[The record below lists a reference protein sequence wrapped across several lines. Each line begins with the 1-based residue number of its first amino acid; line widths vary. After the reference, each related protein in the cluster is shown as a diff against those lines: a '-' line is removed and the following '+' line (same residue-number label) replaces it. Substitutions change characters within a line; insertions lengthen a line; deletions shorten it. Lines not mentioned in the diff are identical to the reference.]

1 MRGGETMAAGTDF
14 LLLYKELR
22 LRPGCGLDELRQ
34 AYRRRVAELHPD
46 RVQHHLYED
55 AAARL
60 STLNAMYTSAMEFHK
75 QHGRLPGEASVYR
88 PDPAPRPQTPP
99 PPAQSAE
106 QPKRSSWILTL
117 LLVLAALVIGWILG
131 AVERDSGEDQS
142 SAKPAVPQV
151 AFVVDTET
159 GPAPAPKVVR
169 IRVGMDSDRVVEIE
183 GQPVTTTKDRWE
195 YGPSWI
201 AFHCGEVLDW
211 YSSPLRPLKV
221 ESMQAPADE
230 VEKESRLRIPGCL
243 KAGQPDNS

>member
-1 MRGGETMAAGTDF
+1 MAAGTDF

-22 LRPGCGLDELRQ
+22 LRPGCGLGEFRQ

-46 RVQHHLYED
+46 RLQHQLYED

-60 STLNAMYTSAMEFHK
+60 SSLNAMYASAMEFHK

-88 PDPAPRPQTPP
+88 PEPTPRPQTPAAP
-99 PPAQSAE
+99 SAAAPA
-106 QPKRSSWILTL
+106 KRSSWLLTV
-117 LLVLAALVIGWILG
+117 LLVLAALVVGWILG
-131 AVERDSGEDQS
+131 AVEGEGGDDQS
-142 SAKPAVPQV
+142 SASPGVPPV
-151 AFVVDTET
+151 AFVVETET
-159 GPAPAPKVVR
+159 GPAPVAKIVR
-169 IRVGMDSDRVVEIE
+169 IRVGMDSNRVVEIE
-183 GQPVTTTKDRWE
+183 GQPVTTAKDRWE

-221 ESMQAPADE
+221 ESMQAPAGE

-243 KAGQPDNS
+243 RAEQPDNS

>member
-1 MRGGETMAAGTDF
+1 MAVGTDF

-22 LRPGCGLDELRQ
+22 IKPGCGLGEFRQ

-60 STLNAMYTSAMEFHK
+60 SSLNAMYASAMEFHK
-75 QHGRLPGEASVYR
+75 QHGRWPGEASVYR
-88 PDPAPRPQTPP
+88 PDPTPRPQNPP
-99 PPAQSAE
+99 PQSA
-106 QPKRSSWILTL
+106 PAPAPAKHSSWFLTV
-117 LLVLAALVIGWILG
+117 LLVLAALVVGWILG
-131 AVERDSGEDQS
+131 AVEGGGGGDDQS
-142 SAKPAVPQV
+142 STTPGVPRV

-159 GPAPAPKVVR
+159 GPAPVAKIAR

-183 GQPVTTTKDRWE
+183 GEPVTTARDRWE

-221 ESMQAPADE
+221 DSMQAPAEE
-230 VEKESRLRIPGCL
+230 VERESRQRVPGCRR
-243 KAGQPDNS
+243 AEPDNS

>member
-1 MRGGETMAAGTDF
+1 MNGGTDF

-22 LRPGCGLDELRQ
+22 LRPGCALDEFRN

-60 STLNAMYTSAMEFHK
+60 SSLNAMYSAAMEFHK
-75 QHGRLPGEASVYR
+75 LHGRLPGEVANYR
-88 PDPAPRPQTPP
+88 PEPARPTPKAPTPAPETVTQPP
-99 PPAQSAE
+99 RRASWLVPA
-106 QPKRSSWILTL
+106 L
-117 LLVLAALVIGWILG
+117 LILAALIVGWLLG
-131 AVERDSGEDQS
+131 AVEQENPDDQS
-142 SAKPAVPQV
+142 SAATPTPIAIAAVPV
-151 AFVVDTET
+151 AAALR
-159 GPAPAPKVVR
+159 PAR
-169 IRVGMDSDRVVEIE
+169 IRVGMDSDRVVAIE
-183 GQPVTTTKDRWE
+183 GQPVATTQDRWD

-230 VEKESRLRIPGCL
+230 VEKESRLKIPGCL
-243 KAGQPDNS
+243 KAGQSDDS

>member
-1 MRGGETMAAGTDF
+1 MAAGTDF

-22 LRPGCGLDELRQ
+22 LRPGCDLGEFRQ

-60 STLNAMYTSAMEFHK
+60 SNLNAMYASAMEFHK
-75 QHGRLPGEASVYR
+75 QHGRLPGEASTYR
-88 PDPAPRPQTPP
+88 PDPTPRAQP
-99 PPAQSAE
+99 PPAEPSTA
-106 QPKRSSWILTL
+106 PPNRSSWLLTL
-117 LLVLAALVIGWILG
+117 LLVLAALIIGWLLG
-131 AVERDSGEDQS
+131 AVEREEGDDQS
-142 SAKPAVPQV
+142 SSTPAMPRV

-159 GPAPAPKVVR
+159 GPVRVPKIVR

-183 GQPVTTTKDRWE
+183 GQPVTTAKDRWE

-221 ESMQAPADE
+221 DSMQAPADE
-230 VEKESRLRIPGCL
+230 VEKESRQRIPGCV
-243 KAGQPDNS
+243 KAEQPDNS

>member
-1 MRGGETMAAGTDF
+1 MAAGTDF

-22 LRPGCGLDELRQ
+22 LRPGCGLGEFRQ

-60 STLNAMYTSAMEFHK
+60 SSLNAMYASAMEFHK
-75 QHGRLPGEASVYR
+75 KHGRLPGEASVYR
-88 PDPAPRPQTPP
+88 PDPAPRAQTPSPQPAP
-99 PPAQSAE
+99 PTAP
-106 QPKRSSWILTL
+106 PKRASWFLTL
-117 LLVLAALVIGWILG
+117 LLVLAALVVGWILG
-131 AVERDSGEDQS
+131 AVEGTGGDDQS
-142 SAKPAVPQV
+142 STAPAAPRVTF
-151 AFVVDTET
+151 AVDTET
-159 GPAPAPKVVR
+159 GPAPLAKIAR

-183 GQPVTTTKDRWE
+183 GEPVTTAKDRWE

-221 ESMQAPADE
+221 DSMQAPADE

-243 KAGQPDNS
+243 KGEQPDNS

>member
-1 MRGGETMAAGTDF
+1 MAAGTDF

-22 LRPGCGLDELRQ
+22 LKPGCGLGEFRQ

-60 STLNAMYTSAMEFHK
+60 STLNAMYASAMEFHK

-88 PDPAPRPQTPP
+88 ADPTPRPHAP
-99 PPAQSAE
+99 PPAPPSA
-106 QPKRSSWILTL
+106 PAKRSSWVLTV
-117 LLVLAALVIGWILG
+117 LLVLAALVVGWILG
-131 AVERDSGEDQS
+131 AVESEGGDDQS
-142 SAKPAVPQV
+142 SATQLPHI
-151 AFVVDTET
+151 VDTET
-159 GPAPAPKVVR
+159 GPAPVAKVSR
-169 IRVGMDSDRVVEIE
+169 IRVGMDSGRVVEIE
-183 GQPVTTTKDRWE
+183 GQPVTTAKDRWE

-221 ESMQAPADE
+221 ESRQAPADE
-230 VEKESRLRIPGCL
+230 VERESRLRIPGCL
-243 KAGQPDNS
+243 KAEQPDNS

>member
-1 MRGGETMAAGTDF
+1 MAAGTDF

-22 LRPGCGLDELRQ
+22 LRPGCGMDEFRQ

-60 STLNAMYTSAMEFHK
+60 SNLNAMYASAMEFHK

-88 PDPAPRPQTPP
+88 PDPTPRPQAPP
-99 PPAQSAE
+99 PQAAPAA
-106 QPKRSSWILTL
+106 PPMKRSSLLLTL
-117 LLVLAALVIGWILG
+117 LLVLAALVVGWILG
-131 AVERDSGEDQS
+131 AVEGEGGDDQS
-142 SAKPAVPQV
+142 SAAPAVPPV
-151 AFVVDTET
+151 TFVVDTAT
-159 GPAPAPKVVR
+159 GPAPAAKIVR
-169 IRVGMDSDRVVEIE
+169 IRVGMESGRVVEIE
-183 GQPVTTTKDRWE
+183 GEPVTTAKDRWE

-243 KAGQPDNS
+243 KAEQPDKT

>member
-1 MRGGETMAAGTDF
+1 MAVGTDF

-22 LRPGCGLDELRQ
+22 IKPGCGLGEFRQ
-34 AYRRRVAELHPD
+34 AYRRRVGELHPD

-60 STLNAMYTSAMEFHK
+60 SNLNAMYASAMEFHK

-88 PDPAPRPQTPP
+88 PDPTPRPQTP
-99 PPAQSAE
+99 QSAPATAP
-106 QPKRSSWILTL
+106 PKRASWFLTV
-117 LLVLAALVIGWILG
+117 LLVLAALVVGWILG
-131 AVERDSGEDQS
+131 AVEGGGGDDQS
-142 SAKPAVPQV
+142 SATPGLPRV

-159 GPAPAPKVVR
+159 GPAPVAKIAR
-169 IRVGMDSDRVVEIE
+169 IRVGMDSDRVVAIE
-183 GQPVTTTKDRWE
+183 GEPVMTAKDRWE

-221 ESMQAPADE
+221 DSMQAPADE
-230 VEKESRLRIPGCL
+230 VERESRLKIPGCL
-243 KAGQPDNS
+243 RAEQPDNS

>member
-1 MRGGETMAAGTDF
+1 MAGGTDF

-22 LRPGCGLDELRQ
+22 LRPGCGLGEFRQ

-60 STLNAMYTSAMEFHK
+60 SNLNAMYASAMEFHK
-75 QHGRLPGEASVYR
+75 QYGRLPGEASVYR
-88 PDPAPRPQTPP
+88 PDPAARLHTPP
-99 PPAQSAE
+99 PPSTSQPASA
-106 QPKRSSWILTL
+106 KRSSWVLTV

-131 AVERDSGEDQS
+131 AVEGDGGDDQS
-142 SAKPAVPQV
+142 STSPVPPVVFAAEAAATPVAKIA
-151 AFVVDTET
+151 
-159 GPAPAPKVVR
+159 R
-169 IRVGMDSDRVVEIE
+169 IRVGMESERVAEIE
-183 GQPVTTTKDRWE
+183 GEPVTTTKDRWE

-221 ESMQAPADE
+221 DSMQAPADE

-243 KAGQPDNS
+243 KAESADHS

>member
-1 MRGGETMAAGTDF
+1 MAVGTDF

-22 LRPGCGLDELRQ
+22 LRPGCGLDEFRQ

-46 RVQHHLYED
+46 RVQHQLYED

-60 STLNAMYTSAMEFHK
+60 SSLNAMYASAMDFHK

-88 PDPAPRPQTPP
+88 PDPAPRPYAPP
-99 PPAQSAE
+99 PSAPPTAAPA
-106 QPKRSSWILTL
+106 KRSSWLLTV

-131 AVERDSGEDQS
+131 AVEGEGGGDPS
-142 SAKPAVPQV
+142 SRAPAVPPV
-151 AFVVDTET
+151 AFVVDAVS
-159 GPAPAPKVVR
+159 GPAPAPKLVR
-169 IRVGMDSDRVVEIE
+169 LRVGMESSRVVEIE
-183 GQPVTTTKDRWE
+183 GEPVTTTKDRWE

-221 ESMQAPADE
+221 DTMQAPPDE
-230 VEKESRLRIPGCL
+230 VERESREKIPGCF
-243 KAGQPDNS
+243 KAEQPGNS

>member
-1 MRGGETMAAGTDF
+1 MAAGTDF

-22 LRPGCGLDELRQ
+22 LRPGCGLDELRV
-34 AYRRRVAELHPD
+34 AYKRRVAELHPD

-55 AAARL
+55 ASARL
-60 STLNAMYTSAMEFHK
+60 STLNAMYASAMEFHK

-88 PDPAPRPQTPP
+88 PDPTTRPQTPP
-99 PPAQSAE
+99 PAAPESA
-106 QPKRSSWILTL
+106 PKHSSWLLTV

-131 AVERDSGEDQS
+131 AVERDGGDEQS
-142 SAKPAVPQV
+142 SSKPAVPPV

-159 GPAPAPKVVR
+159 GPAPIPKTVR
-169 IRVGMDSDRVVEIE
+169 LRVGMDSDRVVEIE

-221 ESMQAPADE
+221 ESMQAPAGE
-230 VEKESRLRIPGCL
+230 VEKESRLKLPGCI
-243 KAGQPDNS
+243 KAEQPDNS

>member
-1 MRGGETMAAGTDF
+1 MAVGTDF

-22 LRPGCGLDELRQ
+22 LRPGCGLGEFRQ

-60 STLNAMYTSAMEFHK
+60 SNLNAMYASAMEFHK

-88 PDPAPRPQTPP
+88 PDLAPRPQTPP
-99 PPAQSAE
+99 PQAAPTAS
-106 QPKRSSWILTL
+106 PKRASWFLTL
-117 LLVLAALVIGWILG
+117 LLVLAALVVGWILG
-131 AVERDSGEDQS
+131 AVEGGGGDDQS
-142 SAKPAVPQV
+142 SAAPAAPRV
-151 AFVVDTET
+151 AFVVETET
-159 GPAPAPKVVR
+159 GPAPVVKVAR

-183 GQPVTTTKDRWE
+183 GQPVTTAKDRWE

-221 ESMQAPADE
+221 DSMQAPADE
-230 VEKESRLRIPGCL
+230 VEKESRLRISGCL
-243 KAGQPDNS
+243 RTEQPDNS

>member
-1 MRGGETMAAGTDF
+1 MAAGTDF

-22 LRPGCGLDELRQ
+22 LRPGCGLDELRV

-46 RVQHHLYED
+46 RVQHQLYED
-55 AAARL
+55 AATRL
-60 STLNAMYTSAMEFHK
+60 SNLNAMYTSAMEFHK
-75 QHGRLPGEASVYR
+75 QHGRLPGEAAVYR
-88 PDPAPRPQTPP
+88 PDPAPRPQAPP
-99 PPAQSAE
+99 QPSAEPPAP
-106 QPKRSSWILTL
+106 PKRASWVLTL

-131 AVERDSGEDQS
+131 AVEHDGGDDQS
-142 SAKPAVPQV
+142 SSAPAAPTV

-169 IRVGMDSDRVVEIE
+169 LRVGMESERVVEIE
-183 GQPVTTTKDRWE
+183 GQPVTTAKDRWE

-221 ESMQAPADE
+221 DSMQAPADE
-230 VEKESRLRIPGCL
+230 VEKESRLRIPGCV
-243 KAGQPDNS
+243 KAEQPDNS